1 MNIIDLKSIKKDYRN
16 KKRIITSALRGLDL
30 RIEEGEFVAIM
41 GRSGSGKSTL
51 MNIIGLLDSDFE
63 GEYSFKS
70 KNVKNLSGN
79 KLSELRGKEIG
90 FVFQQFNLLK
100 KTDVLHN
107 VLLPTV
113 YRSSRGDN
121 KRAESL
127 IEKVGLKDKIHNKSN
142 ELSVGQIQRV
152 AIARAL
158 MMDPS
163 VILADEPTGNLDTKT
178 AVEVMDLMIG
188 LNKEGKTLVIITHE
202 EDIAA
207 YANRIVQLKDGQ
219 IEKEGKKR

>member
-16 KKRIITSALRGLDL
+16 KKNVITRALRGLDL
-30 RIEEGEFVAIM
+30 CVKEGEFVAIM

-70 KNVKNLSGN
+70 KDVKNLSGN
-79 KLSELRGKEIG
+79 KLSELRGREIG

-100 KTDVLHN
+100 KADVLHN

-113 YRSSRGDN
+113 YRSSGGDK

-127 IEKVGLKDKIHNKSN
+127 INKVGLKDKIRNKSN

-158 MMDPS
+158 MMNPS

-178 AVEVMDLMIG
+178 AMEVMDLMIG

-202 EDIAA
+202 QDIAA
-207 YANRIVQLKDGQ
+207 YANRIVLLKDGL
-219 IEKEGKKR
+219 IDKGGKRR

>member
-16 KKRIITSALRGLDL
+16 KKNVITRALRGLDL
-30 RIEEGEFVAIM
+30 CVKEGEFVAIM

-51 MNIIGLLDSDFE
+51 MNIIGLLDSNFE

-70 KNVKNLSGN
+70 KDVKNLSGN
-79 KLSELRGKEIG
+79 KLSELRGREIG

-100 KTDVLHN
+100 KADVLHN

-113 YRSSRGDN
+113 YRSSGGDK

-127 IEKVGLKDKIHNKSN
+127 INKVGLKDKIRNKSN

-158 MMDPS
+158 MMNPS

-178 AVEVMDLMIG
+178 AMEVMDLMIG

-202 EDIAA
+202 QDIAA
-207 YANRIVQLKDGQ
+207 YANRIVLLKDGL
-219 IEKEGKKR
+219 IDKGGKRR